1 MYIIHYVDILLA
13 DPSEGAL
20 LQPLKSWELV
30 VASEKI
36 QRQYPFQNLG
46 HRLYPKQ
53 IVAQKIQI
61 RKDSLLTLN
70 TF

>member
-1 MYIIHYVDILLA
+1 MVDILLA

-36 QRQYPFQNLG
+36 QIQYVLFNIWDISYILNKLW
-46 HRLYPKQ
+46 HRKF
-53 IVAQKIQI
+53 K
-61 RKDSLLTLN
+61 
-70 TF
+70 

>member
-1 MYIIHYVDILLA
+1 MTLSVYIILYMDGILLA

-36 QRQYPFQNLG
+36 QIQYVLFNIWDISYILNKLW
-46 HRLYPKQ
+46 HRKF
-53 IVAQKIQI
+53 K
-61 RKDSLLTLN
+61 
-70 TF
+70 